1 MMSAYI
7 VELALSTIKTWLF
20 GGALLA
26 FVIGGVAY
34 QQHREAKA
42 EAHRQWL
49 VQIEKDRVAFCR
61 EYQLTKGLCSYPY

>member
-49 VQIEKDRVAFCR
+49 VQRFLAPAPWAACW
-61 EYQLTKGLCSYPY
+61 P